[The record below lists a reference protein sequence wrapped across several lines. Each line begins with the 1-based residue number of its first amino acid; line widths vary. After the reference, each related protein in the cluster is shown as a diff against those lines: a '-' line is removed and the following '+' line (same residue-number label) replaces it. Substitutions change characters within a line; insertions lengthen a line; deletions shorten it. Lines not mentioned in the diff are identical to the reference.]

1 MCDTLMIMISDKMQ
15 ALIHHPLHHNHNTC
29 VQVPL
34 LISLRALPQNLQHTL
49 PLICQ
54 GPHLTL
60 RLVISSFNQCIQM
73 PTSLC
78 GAYCSIMQYVTAN
91 KLTYAVIEGL
101 LKLLQ
106 VLCPCPNSLPTT
118 LYKLKRFFLQY
129 SSGFEQCV
137 CRKCFGF
144 LSSGEVCSACVDG
157 ETPVRNPEFPGLLV
171 HTPFQK
177 LFQTSKSPLNVC
189 HVVST

>member
-1 MCDTLMIMISDKMQ
+1 MCSSPEPTAHTSPDMPGAPFNTEIGDIFLQPVYSD
-15 ALIHHPLHHNHNTC
+15 ANIT
-29 VQVPL
+29 V
-34 LISLRALPQNLQHTL
+34 
-49 PLICQ
+49 
-54 GPHLTL
+54 
-60 RLVISSFNQCIQM
+60 
-73 PTSLC
+73 C

-91 KLTYAVIEGL
+91 KLTYAAIEGL

-118 LYKLKRFFLQY
+118 LYKFKRFFQQY
-129 SSGFEQCV
+129 SSGFEQQRV

-157 ETPVRNPEFPGLLV
+157 ENPVRNPEFPGLLV

-177 LFQTSKSPLNVC
+177 PFQTILSSKSPLNVC